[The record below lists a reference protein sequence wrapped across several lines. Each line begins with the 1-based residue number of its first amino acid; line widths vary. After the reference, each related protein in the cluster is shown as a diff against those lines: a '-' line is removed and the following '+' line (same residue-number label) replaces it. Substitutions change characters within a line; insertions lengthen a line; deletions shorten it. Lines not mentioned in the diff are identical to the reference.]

1 MSSNRSMISV
11 IADAIAVVTGLFQ
24 DSAIC
29 LGLIILQ
36 SSSTSCLRLSVY
48 TLLSPNYLPT
58 VWLQRG
64 PADDARGLACLLCS
78 VKGWAWIHH
87 MGWRKWHA
95 ARLSP
100 HCLHL
105 VLRNP
110 VMRTHALHCSFDFST
125 K

>member
-1 MSSNRSMISV
+1 MISV

-24 DSAIC
+24 DSAPC

-36 SSSTSCLRLSVY
+36 SSATSRLRLSVH
-48 TLLSPNYLPT
+48 TVLSPNYLPT

-64 PADDARGLACLLCS
+64 PADEARGLACLLCT
-78 VKGWAWIHH
+78 VKGWVWIHH
-87 MGWRKWHA
+87 VGWRKWRA

-100 HCLHL
+100 PCLHSG
-105 VLRNP
+105 LRNP
-110 VMRTHALHCSFDFST
+110 VLRMHALHCSFDFLT

>member
-1 MSSNRSMISV
+1 MISV
-11 IADAIAVVTGLFQ
+11 VADAIAVVTGLFH
-24 DSAIC
+24 DSALG
-29 LGLIILQ
+29 LGLIVSQ
-36 SSSTSCLRLSVY
+36 STSTSCCRLSVC
-48 TLLSPNYLPT
+48 TLLSPNYLST

-64 PADDARGLACLLCS
+64 AAGDARGLACLLCS

-95 ARLSP
+95 ARVSP
-100 HCLHL
+100 HCLHS
-105 VLRNP
+105 VLRKP